1 MIVLE
6 LVAVVGSTVVLAMV
20 SYGSYKLGRWVER
33 QKL

>member
-6 LVAVVGSTVVLAMV
+6 LISIVGSTVVLAIV

-33 QKL
+33 QKH